1 MIETPEGR
9 PLRGSEHE
17 SFARVLEEAIAA
29 LADAEVDYVL
39 IGGLSALA
47 YGRTRHT
54 HDIDVLVRPER
65 ARQGL
70 AALAKRGF
78 RTEETFPDWL
88 YKAFLDDVMVDVI
101 FHCAGGIGL
110 DPEMLRHARDEPV
123 GASWARVV
131 APEDLVLIKA
141 AATAEAVPNHWYDA
155 LEVLAGAP
163 INWEYLA
170 ERASRKGVR
179 RMLSLLAFAQSNDFG
194 VPPWVLAR
202 LAEQVTCSTSGPP
215 RG

>member
-29 LADAEVDYVL
+29 LADADVDYVL
-39 IGGLSALA
+39 IGGLSAFS

-65 ARQGL
+65 AQHAL

-101 FHCAGGIGL
+101 FRCAGGISL
-110 DPEMLRHARDEPV
+110 DAEMLRHARNEPV
-123 GASWARVV
+123 GAITARVV
-131 APEDLVLIKA
+131 SAEDLVRIKA
-141 AATAEAVPNHWYDA
+141 AATSEAVPNHWYDA
-155 LEVLAGAP
+155 LEVLAQAP
-163 INWEYLA
+163 IDWEYLVA
-170 ERASRKGVR
+170 RASRKGVR

-194 VPPWVLAR
+194 VPAWVLAR
-202 LAEQVTCSTSGPP
+202 LAEQVTCSQAGSP

>member
-1 MIETPEGR
+1 METPDGR

-17 SFARVLEEAIAA
+17 SFARVLEEAIAG

-39 IGGLSALA
+39 IGGLSTFA

-65 ARQGL
+65 AHQAL

-88 YKAFLDDVMVDVI
+88 FKAFLDDVMVDVI

-110 DPEMLRHARDEPV
+110 DAEMRRHARDEPV

-131 APEDLVLIKA
+131 SPEDLVLIKA

-155 LEVLAGAP
+155 LEVLAQAP
-163 INWEYLA
+163 IDWEYLA
-170 ERASRKGVR
+170 ERASRKAVR
-179 RMLSLLAFAQSNDFG
+179 RMLALLAFAQSNDLG
-194 VPPWVLAR
+194 VPPWALAR
-202 LAEQVTCSTSGPP
+202 LAEQVTCCSQSGPP